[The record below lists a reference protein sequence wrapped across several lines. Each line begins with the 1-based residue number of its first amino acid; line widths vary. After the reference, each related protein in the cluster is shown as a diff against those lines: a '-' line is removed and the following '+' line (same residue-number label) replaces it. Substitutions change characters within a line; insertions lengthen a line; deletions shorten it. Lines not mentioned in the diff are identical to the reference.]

1 MKSEVGSNFWEYE
14 LKAKEKNHCLWWKS
28 PDYCVEYFK
37 SGRNAI
43 KALCRKLNVSKKSA
57 LLPIYTCTTVIDP
70 FLEEGWEI
78 GFYRLNTDL
87 TLNYESL
94 FQKYENN
101 EPSVILFHS
110 YFGLDTLKNDFD
122 IIRQLQDRGA
132 LIVEDITQALLSHH
146 HIPIADYYVSSLR
159 KFLAIPDGGFV
170 VSKHGPLGIKKER
183 YDPTIAKTAF
193 EAFDLKKEYFE
204 KEDSDIKTLFRKK
217 YQDLN
222 LLIGY
227 NDKIQDISPESLKI
241 FETFNIELSGM
252 RRREN
257 YSHLLQSIK
266 GIDSIQPTLSAEI
279 GNDVPLYLPV
289 YVAPS
294 RKDLQTYMAA
304 NRVYCPIIW
313 PKPVQVDIVDDET
326 EYMYQN
332 MLCFPIDQRYGAEE
346 MNRVAELIKA
356 FYLEV

>member
-146 HIPIADYYVSSLR
+146 HIPIADYLNSIE
-159 KFLAIPDGGFV
+159 FLN
-170 VSKHGPLGIKKER
+170 HPLCK
-183 YDPTIAKTAF
+183 
-193 EAFDLKKEYFE
+193 
-204 KEDSDIKTLFRKK
+204 
-217 YQDLN
+217 
-222 LLIGY
+222 
-227 NDKIQDISPESLKI
+227 
-241 FETFNIELSGM
+241 
-252 RRREN
+252 
-257 YSHLLQSIK
+257 
-266 GIDSIQPTLSAEI
+266 
-279 GNDVPLYLPV
+279 
-289 YVAPS
+289 
-294 RKDLQTYMAA
+294 
-304 NRVYCPIIW
+304 
-313 PKPVQVDIVDDET
+313 
-326 EYMYQN
+326 
-332 MLCFPIDQRYGAEE
+332 
-346 MNRVAELIKA
+346 
-356 FYLEV
+356 